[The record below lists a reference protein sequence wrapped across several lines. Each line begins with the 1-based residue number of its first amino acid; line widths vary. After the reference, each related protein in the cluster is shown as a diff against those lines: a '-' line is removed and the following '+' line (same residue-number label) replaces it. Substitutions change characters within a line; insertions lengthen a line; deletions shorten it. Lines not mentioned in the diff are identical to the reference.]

1 METGPRSADVFD
13 AVVRTAGDGVVIN
26 VHVQPRAGRAGI
38 VGRHGDALRVRV
50 KAPPVG
56 GRANDEVAALLA
68 AALHVP
74 GHDVTLV
81 AGATSR
87 LKRFLIA
94 VLGQGRAK
102 ECLTQALD
110 GNGA

>member
-1 METGPRSADVFD
+1 MPQRNIFCRRALAGLVA
-13 AVVRTAGDGVVIN
+13 AVSIVMAGCT
-26 VHVQPRAGRAGI
+26 
-38 VGRHGDALRVRV
+38 GRHGDALRVRV

-56 GRANDEVAALLA
+56 GRANAEVAALLA

-94 VLGQGRAK
+94 GIGQGRAK
-102 ECLTQALD
+102 ECLTRALD